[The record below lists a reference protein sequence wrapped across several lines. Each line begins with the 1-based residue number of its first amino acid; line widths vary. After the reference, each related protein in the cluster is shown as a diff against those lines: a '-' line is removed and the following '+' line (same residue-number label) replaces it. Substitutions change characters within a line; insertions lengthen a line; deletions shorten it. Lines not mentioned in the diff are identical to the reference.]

1 MSGLGTALSFSSGPR
16 KQASGGMSKS
26 PLSRGPQL
34 FMRALSIA
42 SSMLLRG
49 LIGAY
54 QLLISPLLLPS
65 CRFEPSCSH
74 YAQEAIAEH
83 GALRGIVLTLKRL
96 ARCHPWGGS
105 GYDPVPPHSDH

>member
-1 MSGLGTALSFSSGPR
+1 MSGITTLSFASSGT
-16 KQASGGMSKS
+16 SGS
-26 PLSRGPQL
+26 PLSRASRFFVG
-34 FMRALSIA
+34 ALSAIVGA
-42 SSMLLRG
+42 FLRG

-74 YAQEAIAEH
+74 YAQEAITEH
-83 GALRGIVLTLKRL
+83 GALRGLILTLKRL

-105 GYDPVPPHSDH
+105 GYDPVPPHTDH